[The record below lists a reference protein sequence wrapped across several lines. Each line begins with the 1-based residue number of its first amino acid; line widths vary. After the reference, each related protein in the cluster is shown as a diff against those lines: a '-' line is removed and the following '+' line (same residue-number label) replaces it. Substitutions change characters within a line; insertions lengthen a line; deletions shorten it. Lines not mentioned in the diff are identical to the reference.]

1 LRARTHGALAGA
13 AAATTWG
20 LLEPVDQRLFRYG
33 YSDIAILGKLVT
45 SGRGWPAAGFA
56 LHAANGAA
64 FGLAYCE
71 LRRRTGAGPRRL
83 ALGLVLA
90 ENFLLY
96 PLTYFVD
103 RYHPARGTP
112 GLPPL
117 STSPRA
123 LAQAT
128 VRHTLFGLL
137 LARWA

>member
-1 LRARTHGALAGA
+1 MRARTRGALAGA

-45 SGRGWPAAGFA
+45 SGRGWRAAGFA
-56 LHAANGAA
+56 FHAANGAG

-71 LRRRTGAGPRRL
+71 LRCRTGADPTRL
-83 ALGLVLA
+83 ALLLALA

-103 RYHPARGTP
+103 NYHPARGTE

-128 VRHTLFGLL
+128 ARHTLFGLL